1 MHEADRRRLDHFLE
15 LLRDSGARVTTARRA
30 VLTVLLEADGH
41 LRAEDLADRVQRLHP
56 DVHLSTIYRALE
68 AFEELGVVAHVHL
81 GHGPSTYHL
90 SEELHHHA
98 VCDVCGAVLELPA
111 DLLAAVGEQLRRDHG
126 FVMDAHHFAL
136 AGRCAACAETKAG

>member
-1 MHEADRRRLDHFLE
+1 VDEADRRRLDHFLD
-15 LLRDSGARVTTARRA
+15 LLRDSGGRVTTARRA

-41 LRAEDLADRVQRLHP
+41 LHAEELAATVQERHP

-68 AFEELGVVAHVHL
+68 TFEELGVVAHVHL

-98 VCDVCGAVLELPA
+98 VCETCGMVLELPG
-111 DLLAAVGEQLRRDHG
+111 DLLADVAAQLERDYG
-126 FVMDAHHFAL
+126 FRMDAPHFAL
-136 AGRCAACAETKAG
+136 AGRCADCVREL